1 MKIPILRIP
10 CTDESV
16 REVQSGIGEVLRSGQ
31 LAAGKYVSEFE
42 ERFAEF
48 CEARY
53 AIATN
58 SGTSALEIIL
68 RAVGVQDGSVIVPTN
83 TFMATAFAA
92 ISAGARV
99 IFADSDPEDLSLD
112 PDDLERKLEPDTRAV
127 MLVHIGG
134 IISGRLERIRQ
145 ICARRGV
152 YLVEDCAHAHGSRW
166 NGASAGTLGT
176 AGAFSFFPTK
186 VITCGEGGMIT
197 TGDEGLYRE
206 AVVLRNHGKNP
217 QRAAAITGFGYNWR
231 MSEFN
236 AVVGVEQM
244 KRAHQIIRE
253 RQSAARFY
261 DQHLQRIPGLRPVPL
276 PAEVSSTYY
285 KYVAYLDSSIERD
298 ALKKTLRDNFDVQL
312 TGEVY
317 ATLCHQEPVWEQ
329 TCNCGRQRNP
339 HAARACCRT
348 PFRRASFP
356 GAEQIAA
363 HHICLPLYPGLSQ
376 AELEYVMASLE
387 QALAQTAGLGKEHA
401 AVSGS

>member
-10 CTDESV
+10 YTDESV
-16 REVQSGIGEVLRSGQ
+16 REVQSGIAAVLRSGQ
-31 LAAGKYVSEFE
+31 LAAGKYVAEFE

-48 CEARY
+48 CGARY
-53 AIATN
+53 AIATH

-68 RAVGVQDGSVIVPTN
+68 RAIGVQDASVIVPTN
-83 TFMATAFAA
+83 TFIATAFAA

-99 IFADSDPEDLSLD
+99 IFADCDPEDLSLD
-112 PDDLERKLEPDTRAV
+112 PDDLERKLEPDTRVV

-134 IISGRLERIRQ
+134 IISGKLEMIRQ
-145 ICARRGV
+145 ICARRGIH
-152 YLVEDCAHAHGSRW
+152 LVEDCAHAHGSRW
-166 NGASAGTLGT
+166 NGASAGTLGA

-197 TGDEGLYRE
+197 TADEGLYRE
-206 AVVLRNHGKNP
+206 ALILRNHGKNP
-217 QRAAAITGFGYNWR
+217 QRASAITGFGYNWR

-244 KRAHQIIRE
+244 KRVQEIVRE
-253 RQSAARFY
+253 RQQAARFY
-261 DQHLQRIPGLRPVPL
+261 DQHLEGIAGLRAVPL
-276 PAEVSSTYY
+276 PAGVESTYY
-285 KYVAYLDSSIERD
+285 KYVAYLDGSIDRN
-298 ALKKTLRDNFDVQL
+298 AFKKTLRDEFEVQL

-317 ATLCHQEPVWEQ
+317 ATLCHQEPVWER
-329 TCNCGRQRNP
+329 TCYCGRQRSSR
-339 HAARACCRT
+339 AASACCRT

-363 HHICLPLYPGLSQ
+363 HHICLPLYPGLSRS
-376 AELEYVMASLE
+376 ELEYVVASLE
-387 QALAQTAGLGKEHA
+387 RALAHTAGLGKEHA